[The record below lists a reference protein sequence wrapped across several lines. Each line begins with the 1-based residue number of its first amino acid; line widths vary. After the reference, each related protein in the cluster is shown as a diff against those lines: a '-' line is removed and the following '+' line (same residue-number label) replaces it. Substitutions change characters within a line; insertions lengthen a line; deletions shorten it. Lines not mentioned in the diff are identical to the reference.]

1 MEYLYV
7 DESGEFER
15 DAVQPRASLVG
26 GFVTTASPLAVLGAL
41 RALHA
46 ALKAEPGLGKHVG
59 ERPDLHGRD
68 LVPALDSAGLLDA
81 FWQLVADH
89 LRRLPDVH
97 LVAAHYL
104 RDAEVLV
111 GVASDRRAF
120 NRYLRMWQTL
130 VRNVAHSAP
139 WPSPDGSGELSVCTA
154 QRSLPLAELRQE
166 DVPLAAVHEAMR
178 FRDQVEGVRVADMA
192 QLPHLLRGI
201 ADRPSRAIHARRL
214 RSADV
219 ETPNATWAQLER
231 EPLKAGLILA
241 DLACGLL
248 RRTVVAGVDGLRLP
262 PVFRVAYDPD
272 WSRYEW
278 LAEAAPSSRDA
289 LDELLSLATMTTEP
303 ASDVEAW
310 LRAAS
315 RALASSLARAAG
327 TQPTLR
333 RLLVATCQA
342 ELDAKTGNFPRCEL
356 VFAPGALPAAAT
368 TPDAFDEQVARLTF
382 ANHAG
387 RDVDRTAVRRLVEA
401 LLDQDVGLLL
411 GRGEALAHL
420 SVGLRDEFDYDEA
433 VRLLEPWHARAERVL
448 AALETGARWTI
459 YGRVAS
465 CLAQNYAYRQ
475 EPGDLERA
483 CAIYRNVR
491 RHFTSDSDLGQWACH
506 AGNLGVVAG
515 DDPLLRDAL
524 THLFGAADVGT
535 VTSALEGARFT
546 RDGDARRLFAFTV
559 VSRAAAIGETPTCR
573 AIRSALEEPE
583 RWRQLVENI
592 RGAPRRHPLEL
603 YARHLLEVAPRAE
616 DTEILLT
623 ISLEAAPGEGRV
635 PALCRAATLAVDA
648 RNKLA
653 LGQSA
658 NGEASARRALAT
670 FLAPFAHNPWCS
682 LTTLAPSDYDESLGW
697 FTSSVRRLQ
706 AECGSAQVLGFLH
719 RYRFEWR

>member
-1 MEYLYV
+1 VEYLYV

-15 DAVQPRASLVG
+15 DAVLPRTSLVG
-26 GFVTTASPLAVLGAL
+26 GFVTTGSPPSVLATL
-41 RALHA
+41 RSLHA
-46 ALKAEPGLGKHVG
+46 ALRAAPALAKHVG

-68 LVPALDSAGLLDA
+68 LLPALDAAGHLDA

-97 LVAAHYL
+97 LVSAHYL

-130 VRNVAHSAP
+130 VRNVAHAAP
-139 WPSPDGSGELSVCTA
+139 WPSSDGSGELAVCTA

-166 DVPLAAVHEAMR
+166 DVPLASVHEAMR
-178 FRDQVEGVRVADMA
+178 FRDQVEGVRVADTA

-201 ADRPSRAIHARRL
+201 ADRRSRAVHARRL

-248 RRTVVAGVDGLRLP
+248 RRTVVAGVQDLRFP

-278 LAEAAPSSRDA
+278 LAEAAPTSRDA
-289 LDELLSLATMTTEP
+289 LDELLTLATRTAEP
-303 ASDVEAW
+303 VSEIDAW
-310 LRAAS
+310 LGAAS
-315 RALASSLARAAG
+315 RALALSLARAAG
-327 TQPTLR
+327 AQPTLR
-333 RLLVATCQA
+333 GLLVATCQA
-342 ELDAKTGNFPRCEL
+342 ELDAKTGAFPRCEL
-356 VFAPGALPAAAT
+356 VFGPGALPPAPA
-368 TPDAFDEQVARLTF
+368 TPDAFDEHVARLTF

-387 RDVDRTAVRRLVEA
+387 RDVDRAAVRRLVET

-433 VRLLEPWHARAERVL
+433 VRLLEPWHARAQRVL
-448 AALETGARWTI
+448 GALGTGARWTT

-483 CAIYRNVR
+483 CAIYRDVR
-491 RHFTSDSDLGQWACH
+491 RHLTSDSDLGQWACH
-506 AGNLGVVAG
+506 AGNLGIIAG
-515 DDPLLRDAL
+515 DDALLDDGL
-524 THLFGAADVGT
+524 TYLFGTSDVGT
-535 VTSALEGARFT
+535 VMSALEGARFT
-546 RDGDARRLFAFTV
+546 RDGPSGRLFAFTV
-559 VSRAAAIGETPTCR
+559 VSRASAIGETPTCR
-573 AIRSALEEPE
+573 ALRGALEDRK
-583 RWRQLVENI
+583 RWQRLVENI
-592 RGAPRRHPLEL
+592 LDAPRRHPLEL
-603 YARHLLEVAPRAE
+603 YARHLLEVAPPDA
-616 DTEILLT
+616 DTEDLL
-623 ISLEAAPGEGRV
+623 SMGLEAAPGNERV
-635 PALCRAATLAVDA
+635 PSLCRAATLAVSA
-648 RNKLA
+648 RRLFA
-653 LGQSA
+653 AGRRA
-658 NGEASARRALAT
+658 DGEACARRALST
-670 FLAPFAHNPWCS
+670 FLVPFERNEWCS
-682 LTTLAPSDYDESLGW
+682 PMTYMPSDGDDSIGW
-697 FTSSVRRLQ
+697 FTTTIRELGSSPTAPQIDRLL
-706 AECGSAQVLGFLH
+706 ARF
-719 RYRFEWR
+719 RYEWR